1 MTECHKRV
9 GRNRVIEINSFNRRK
24 LFEKY
29 PLKGF
34 AMDIK
39 MGDKFLLLK
48 DSSLELFLLL
58 IQRKAEKTFLTKT
71 MNFIRVQLQP
81 RHE

>member
-1 MTECHKRV
+1 MTEWHRKV

-29 PLKGF
+29 PFKGF
-34 AMDIK
+34 AMDNK
-39 MGDKFLLLK
+39 MGDTFLLGK